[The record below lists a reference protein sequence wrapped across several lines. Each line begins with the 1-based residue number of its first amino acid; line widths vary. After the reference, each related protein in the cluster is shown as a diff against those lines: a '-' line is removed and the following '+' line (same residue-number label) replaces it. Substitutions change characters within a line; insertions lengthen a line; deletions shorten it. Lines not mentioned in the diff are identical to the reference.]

1 MQNGMGGASSAMM
14 MGGFKHPGKI
24 FCEFLFCSVF
34 LKIST
39 ELTLTFHSLPDMTAD
54 MLGAGPGAA
63 GMMGQHTGGG
73 VGFGGDGGNAFALV
87 LKMQQSLNTHIRV
100 P

>member
-1 MQNGMGGASSAMM
+1 
-14 MGGFKHPGKI
+14 
-24 FCEFLFCSVF
+24 
-34 LKIST
+34 
-39 ELTLTFHSLPDMTAD
+39 MTAD

-87 LKMQQSLNTHIRV
+87 LGKLHRGKKNRERKRECRV
-100 P
+100 VK

>member
-1 MQNGMGGASSAMM
+1 
-14 MGGFKHPGKI
+14 
-24 FCEFLFCSVF
+24 
-34 LKIST
+34 
-39 ELTLTFHSLPDMTAD
+39 MTAD

-87 LKMQQSLNTHIRV
+87 LGNHIHKKKIQKEEKRIQGRYTKV
-100 P
+100 T

>member
-1 MQNGMGGASSAMM
+1 
-14 MGGFKHPGKI
+14 
-24 FCEFLFCSVF
+24 
-34 LKIST
+34 
-39 ELTLTFHSLPDMTAD
+39 MTAD

-87 LKMQQSLNTHIRV
+87 LKKQQSLNAHTRV